1 MVCSCIQRA
10 SLPTCLCSKG
20 WGGGGRPQHVLPI
33 TCRIWKGKS
42 ELEEVRVRLPTWQG
56 KGSRSMLEISSPVG
70 PSCDSPSACKHG
82 ERREAGREPRQHAP
96 LSRELHAG
104 SVLQSHCRLGGD
116 RFTPGDTAEFPGSA
130 GLELLC
136 KVLGKGA
143 GEKQRE
149 KSRCLQEFRWRH
161 STACQAVC
169 HIQAI

>member
-56 KGSRSMLEISSPVG
+56 KGSRSMLETSSPVG

-96 LSRELHAG
+96 VSRAAPCGVCAAEPLPAG
-104 SVLQSHCRLGGD
+104 RGQVYPGGH
-116 RFTPGDTAEFPGSA
+116 R
-130 GLELLC
+130 
-136 KVLGKGA
+136 
-143 GEKQRE
+143 
-149 KSRCLQEFRWRH
+149 
-161 STACQAVC
+161 
-169 HIQAI
+169 